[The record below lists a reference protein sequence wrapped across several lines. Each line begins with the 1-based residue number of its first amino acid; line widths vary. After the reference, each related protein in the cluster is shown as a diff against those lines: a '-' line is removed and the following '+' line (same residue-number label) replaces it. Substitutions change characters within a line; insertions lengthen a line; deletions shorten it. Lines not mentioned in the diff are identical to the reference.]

1 MNEKYEVVKFIDEE
15 LEVNVII
22 YTNINSKLIDRD
34 INTFNSQYNGLSIKY
49 TNED

>member
-1 MNEKYEVVKFIDEE
+1 MKNMLLVFIDEELE

-22 YTNINSKLIDRD
+22 YSNINSKLIDGD